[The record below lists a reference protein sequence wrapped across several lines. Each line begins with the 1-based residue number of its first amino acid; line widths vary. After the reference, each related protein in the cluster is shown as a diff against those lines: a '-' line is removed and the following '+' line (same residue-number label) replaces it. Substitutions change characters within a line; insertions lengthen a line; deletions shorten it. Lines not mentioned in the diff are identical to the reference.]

1 MKSYTAY
8 RIKLTCYSGS
18 DGAAEVTENILGD
31 SNINQLLQNFVFFKK
46 TMANFFHIFMFHEK
60 YLFSSRNSTS
70 SFDEQDM
77 LWIHLRIAF

>member
-1 MKSYTAY
+1 MKSYTAH

-31 SNINQLLQNFVFFKK
+31 SNINQLLQSFVFFKK

-77 LWIHLRIAF
+77 LWIHLRIVF

>member
-31 SNINQLLQNFVFFKK
+31 SNINQLLQSFVFFKK

-60 YLFSSRNSTS
+60 HLFSSRNSTS

-77 LWIHLRIAF
+77 LWIHLRIVF